1 MAQYYYKQVN
11 VRFGPGSLTPVV
23 RNLLIANVAVFV
35 LQLMFSKVPIGGDP
49 DFLVHHFGI
58 IPGKYIQNT
67 YQVFTY
73 MFLHALQRRPMHI
86 VFNMLYLWMFGVD
99 VEKRLGSRSFAWMYF
114 ICGVG
119 AGVLSAVFFAIMNL
133 MTGNAG
139 PVIGASGAIF
149 GVMLAYGLLF
159 PERMILLFFILPIKA
174 IYLVMFMIAAE
185 VVYLVT
191 GAAGNVAHIAHVSGA
206 LFAYLYLLNEKAIM
220 KSAPRADAIQRVREK
235 IETIS
240 EAEEQRRI
248 DDILDKIN
256 REGMHKLSRNER
268 AFLRRRAAKRRQ
280 D

>member
-1 MAQYYYKQVN
+1 MTQYYYRQVN

-23 RNLLIANVAVFV
+23 RNLLIANVAVFLLQV
-35 LQLMFSKVPIGGDP
+35 LFYYIPLGGDS
-49 DFLVHHFGI
+49 DFLARHFGVV
-58 IPGKYIQNT
+58 PGAYIHNL

-73 MFLHALQRRPMHI
+73 MFLHELNPPLHI

-99 VEKRLGSRSFAWMYF
+99 VEKRLGSRSFAWLYF
-114 ICGVG
+114 ISGIG
-119 AGVLSAVFFAIMNL
+119 AGVLSAVFFTVMMML
-133 MTGNAG
+133 TGKAA
-139 PVIGASGAIF
+139 PMIGASGAIF
-149 GVMLAYGLLF
+149 GVMLAFGLLF
-159 PERMILLFFILPIKA
+159 PERVVIAIILPIKA
-174 IYLVMFMIAAE
+174 IFLVMFMIAGE
-185 VVYLVT
+185 VVYMLLMSH
-191 GAAGNVAHIAHVSGA
+191 GNVAHIAHVSGA
-206 LFAYLYLLNEKAIM
+206 LFAYIYLLNEKAIM

-256 REGMHKLSRNER
+256 REGMHKLSRSER